1 MKKSV
6 LIAGILASA
15 ALSFGATSAFAGA
28 ADAYMNYG
36 RDNSTTMGA
45 GESVMDVGAAARA
58 HSANV
63 IASSRA
69 DTALDTNRGVNFIFQ
84 FGSSQTEQSW
94 KAVKSPDKA
103 PVPGLV
109 AGDCRG
115 DNSSD
120 AYRKQ
125 MGQNRDGYTK
135 EVLVTQDVCEA
146 DHATFGGTGVTSAP
160 HH

>member
-6 LIAGILASA
+6 LLATLLASTV
-15 ALSFGATSAFAGA
+15 SFGAAAYAAGPNE
-28 ADAYMNYG
+28 AYINYG
-36 RDNSTTMGA
+36 RDISVQPGA
-45 GESVMDVGAAARA
+45 GQSIMDIGASARA
-58 HSANV
+58 HTEQV

-69 DTALDTNRGVNFIFQ
+69 DLARNNNVGVNVDYQ
-84 FGSSQTEQSW
+84 FGSSQSEQSW

-109 AGDCRG
+109 PGDCRG
-115 DNSSD
+115 DNTSD

-125 MGQNRDGYTK
+125 MGQSRDGYMK
-135 EVLVTQDVCEA
+135 EHLVSQEQCEA
-146 DHATFGGTGVTSAP
+146 DHATIGGTGATGGG